1 MSEDLNRG
9 ACDFSQYDTMT
20 NEALEELL
28 RLDSEAPEGQ
38 ESDTERLLY
47 IMALL
52 AQRDRQQPTP
62 GKTALEA
69 WESFQQ
75 DYLPIEDTDHEEE
88 DWEAK
93 PVTKPVRPRFYRV
106 IAAAAVLA
114 LLIAVPVAVHAIG
127 WEDIVKA
134 VAKWS
139 KETFSFVEK
148 EEPGYNEPSP
158 SNTNQYASLQDAL
171 NATGQPVD
179 FVPTW
184 LPAEYEFDDISLD
197 ETPVQKIYQAIYC
210 SGEKELTIVV
220 QHFIGSDPEKIEIS
234 EDLQEIYSVSG
245 TEYYIFSNRNM
256 IRAVWMTGS
265 YMCYFSGELTISEVK
280 MMIDSIGKE

>member
-114 LLIAVPVAVHAIG
+114 LLIAIPVAVHAIG

-148 EEPGYNEPSP
+148 EEPGYSEPSP
-158 SNTNQYASLQDAL
+158 RNTDQYTSLQEAL
-171 NATGQPVD
+171 AETDQKYN

-184 LPAEYEFDDISLD
+184 IPKGYVLEDISIY
-197 ETPVQKIYQAIYC
+197 ETPIQKVYCAIY
-210 SGEKELTIVV
+210 GDGVNELTITI
-220 QHFIGSDPEKIEIS
+220 QAYIRSDPEVIEIND
-234 EDLQEIYSVSG
+234 EPHEIYKANG
-245 TEYYIFSNRNM
+245 IEAYIFSNNQQLCAAW
-256 IRAVWMTGS
+256 INDS
-265 YMCYFSGELTISEVK
+265 YECIVSGELTIEEIK
-280 MMIDSIGKE
+280 AMIDSIGKE

>member
-20 NEALEELL
+20 NEVLEELL

-52 AQRDRQQPTP
+52 AQRDRQKPTP

-88 DWEAK
+88 EWEAK
-93 PVTKPVRPRFYRV
+93 PVTKPVRPRFFRV

-114 LLIAVPVAVHAIG
+114 LLIAIPVAVHAIG
-127 WEDIVKA
+127 WEEIVKV

-148 EEPGYNEPSP
+148 EEPGYSEPRP
-158 SNTNQYASLQDAL
+158 SNTNHYTSLQDAL
-171 NATGQPVD
+171 DATDQEYG
-179 FVPTW
+179 FIPTW
-184 LPAEYEFDDISLD
+184 IPEGYVLEDISIS
-197 ETPVQKIYQAIYC
+197 ETPNRRSYDALYQKGENYLSITVQAYLQSDSENLEIDGEMVELYKVGGIDYYILSNNARLCVAWQKDSYECII
-210 SGEKELTIVV
+210 SGKLTI
-220 QHFIGSDPEKIEIS
+220 E
-234 EDLQEIYSVSG
+234 
-245 TEYYIFSNRNM
+245 
-256 IRAVWMTGS
+256 
-265 YMCYFSGELTISEVK
+265 ELK
-280 MMIDSIGKE
+280 AMIDSIGKE

>member
-1 MSEDLNRG
+1 
-9 ACDFSQYDTMT
+9 
-20 NEALEELL
+20 
-28 RLDSEAPEGQ
+28 
-38 ESDTERLLY
+38 
-47 IMALL
+47 
-52 AQRDRQQPTP
+52 
-62 GKTALEA
+62 
-69 WESFQQ
+69 
-75 DYLPIEDTDHEEE
+75 
-88 DWEAK
+88 
-93 PVTKPVRPRFYRV
+93 
-106 IAAAAVLA
+106 
-114 LLIAVPVAVHAIG
+114 
-127 WEDIVKA
+127 VKA

-148 EEPGYNEPSP
+148 EEPGYSEPSP

-171 NATGQPVD
+171 DATGQPID
-179 FVPTW
+179 FVPTRI
-184 LPAEYEFDDISLD
+184 PAEYKLDDISLD
-197 ETPVQKIYQAIYC
+197 ETPAQKIYQAIYC

>member
-75 DYLPIEDTDHEEE
+75 DYLPIEDADHEEE
-88 DWEAK
+88 DAESK

-148 EEPGYNEPSP
+148 EEPGYSEPSP
-158 SNTNQYASLQDAL
+158 SNTNQYTSLQDAL
-171 NATGQPVD
+171 DATDQN
-179 FVPTW
+179 FYSIPTQI
-184 LPAEYEFDDISLD
+184 PDGYELD
-197 ETPVQKIYQAIYC
+197 SVTMDEHPDQKIYVAAY
-210 SGEKELTIVV
+210 SDGENLMKICV
-220 QHFIGSDPEKIEIS
+220 QSYIGSDPEKVEIND
-234 EDLQEIYSVSG
+234 DLLEIYSVSG
-245 TEYYIFSNRNM
+245 TEYYIFSNFDQ
-256 IRAVWMTGS
+256 IRAVWIKDS
-265 YMCYFSGELTISEVK
+265 CECYISGELTIEEIK
-280 MMIDSIGKE
+280 TMIDSIGKE

>member
-75 DYLPIEDTDHEEE
+75 DYLPIEDADHEEE
-88 DWEAK
+88 DAESK

-114 LLIAVPVAVHAIG
+114 LLIVVPVAVHAIG

-171 NATGQPVD
+171 DATGQSVD
-179 FVPTW
+179 FIPTW
-184 LPAEYEFDDISLD
+184 IPIGYKLDTIVISEMPGKNVYDAL
-197 ETPVQKIYQAIYC
+197 YH
-210 SGEKELTIVV
+210 SGEKELIITV
-220 QHFIGSDPEKIEIS
+220 QAYLRTDPENVEIDG
-234 EDLQEIYSVSG
+234 DLVELYTLG
-245 TEYYIFSNRNM
+245 DEKYYILSNNGRLC
-256 IRAVWMTGS
+256 AAWLKDS
-265 YMCYFSGELTISEVK
+265 YECIISSELTIEEIK
-280 MMIDSIGKE
+280 TMIDSIGKE